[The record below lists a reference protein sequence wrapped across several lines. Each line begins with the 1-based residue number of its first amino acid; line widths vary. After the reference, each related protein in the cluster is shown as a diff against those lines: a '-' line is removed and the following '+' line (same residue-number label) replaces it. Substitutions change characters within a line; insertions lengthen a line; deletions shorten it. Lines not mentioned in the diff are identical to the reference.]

1 MRNIFKAIVLSLLLI
16 QCSTETDKTIAKNK
30 LGEIDAKTSIE
41 DLDVLFK
48 NDSIVKIPVDVD
60 FIREY
65 QVYDGKGNEL
75 LIIKPKY
82 DNDSIVGIEFI
93 KIYNDSYK
101 TESGISTL
109 STFKDLADNYSIDK
123 IEPTFNSAIIF
134 VDELNATFA
143 LDKKDLKLGEFDM
156 RKIRKDQ
163 IPDMANILYITLW
176 FE

>member
-1 MRNIFKAIVLSLLLI
+1 MGKIIKAIVLSLLLI

-30 LGEIDAKTSIE
+30 LGEIGPKTSIE

-48 NDSIVKIPVDVD
+48 NDSITKIPVDAD

-65 QVYDGKGNEL
+65 HVYDEEGNEL
-75 LIIKPKY
+75 LTIKPKY
-82 DNDSIVGIEFI
+82 EKDSIIGIEFI
-93 KIYNDSYK
+93 KVYNDSYK
-101 TESGISTL
+101 TESDISTL
-109 STFKDLADNYSIDK
+109 STYKDLADNYSIDK
-123 IEPTFNSAIIF
+123 IEPSFNSAIVF

-163 IPDMANILYITLW
+163 IPDMARIQYITLW